1 MKPKR
6 LPPQQLKTQQQLDR
20 ISAAFKKAMA
30 ENRFAD
36 AMNEALRAH
45 KLIPQAVAPLS
56 DAATAAVKG
65 GLWQEGTRYAKE
77 VLARNPEHIN
87 SLDALAHAY
96 GGLKDWASC
105 GKYGLKALQ
114 LRDRHSVAAHPVP
127 PELGIRA
134 VKSKGKSIIAFSLFG
149 RSSEYLEPAVMNTEL
164 AGDIYPGWVCRFYI
178 DGSVPETAVQ
188 RLRDN
193 GAEIVRVDEALESW
207 PGTMWRFLAL
217 DDAEAARVVFRDA
230 DSVISWRE
238 ADAVGEWIQSGR
250 LFHTLRDAG
259 SHTELVLAGLWGAA
273 AGAVPDIRGKIQAYV
288 DAGVTSRHF
297 ADQLFLREQIWP
309 YLRQSLCAHDRLF
322 GFMDA
327 RPLPEGEGF
336 DDFRFHI
343 GCNEGNSNIR
353 AGVAFADGTKVRW
366 TLFSKIRPLPARD
379 FSFRVGEERRICS
392 YEAVVRQGAINALL
406 PRRYTAGFAS
416 GASRL
421 AVEAVSDVGG

>member
-6 LPPQQLKTQQQLDR
+6 LSPQQLKTQQQLDR

-65 GLWQEGTRYAKE
+65 GMWEACIRYADKA
-77 VLARNPEHIN
+77 LQRNPEHIN

-96 GGLKDWASC
+96 GGLKDWANC

-127 PELGIRA
+127 PELGISEA
-134 VKSKGKSIIAFSLFG
+134 KGEGKKIIAFSLFG
-149 RSSEYLEPAVMNTEL
+149 ASSEYLEPAVMNTEL
-164 AGDIYPGWVCRFYI
+164 AADIYPGWVCRFYV
-178 DGSVPETAVQ
+178 DGSVPETALQ

-193 GAEIVRVDEALESW
+193 GAEIVRVEAELENW

-217 DDAEAARVVFRDA
+217 DDPDAAWVIFRDA

-238 ADAVGEWIQSGR
+238 ADAVNEWLQSGR

-273 AGAVPDIRGKIQAYV
+273 AGAVPDMRGKIQAYV
-288 DAGVTSRHF
+288 AVGVSSRHF

-309 YLRQSLCAHDRLF
+309 YIRQSLCAHDRLF

-327 RPLPEGEGF
+327 LPLPEGEGF

-343 GCNEGNSNIR
+343 GCNEGNSHIR
-353 AGVAFADGTKVRW
+353 AAVNYPDGTKVRW
-366 TLFSKIRPLPARD
+366 ALYSKIKPLPNRD
-379 FSFRVGEERRICS
+379 YSFNHGEERLVCR
-392 YEAVVRQGAINALL
+392 YEATVQNGAVSAYL
-406 PRRYTAGFAS
+406 PRRYTHAFSDGL
-416 GASRL
+416 SRIT
-421 AVEAVSDVGG
+421 VEKCD